1 MCASLWITR
10 HPLCFYEGSQ
20 SAKRHNHFHYLRTK
34 PPPTYTYPILTGSSH
49 HSLVRRPRESE
60 WDVTGSLTERNRGLA
75 CQTVFPAPSSPPT
88 HIHCAVL
95 KNGICFPSHRNQLKA
110 VFAVAVASST
120 SAAGCYI
127 MSYRSDFRRWW
138 CATKY
143 HFTKSW
149 NKSVIGEE
157 EQCATVIIKHLLFQF
172 DTLVQLFIGVWSPPI
187 AASLPHYNHF
197 PFLAPTLPE

>member
-95 KNGICFPSHRNQLKA
+95 KNGIWFPSHRNQLKA

-120 SAAGCYI
+120 SAA
-127 MSYRSDFRRWW
+127 
-138 CATKY
+138 AT
-143 HFTKSW
+143 SW
-149 NKSVIGEE
+149 H
-157 EQCATVIIKHLLFQF
+157 T
-172 DTLVQLFIGVWSPPI
+172 
-187 AASLPHYNHF
+187 
-197 PFLAPTLPE
+197 APTSDDDDAPQNITLPRVETKVSSEKKNSVPL